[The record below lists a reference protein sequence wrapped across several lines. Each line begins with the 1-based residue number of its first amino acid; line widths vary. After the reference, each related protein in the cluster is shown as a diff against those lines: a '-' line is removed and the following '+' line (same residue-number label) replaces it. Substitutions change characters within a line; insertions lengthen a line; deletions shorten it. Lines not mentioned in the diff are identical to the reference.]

1 IASDDIHQYPV
12 LGSSVD
18 LWKDYSKILLD
29 IIKLDRPKY
38 CLKPSA
44 SDDEN
49 FVSLILEVPKLFKV
63 KTISKSSEA
72 AKKSTCMRPSQ
83 LEINR
88 GFCIHV
94 NTISEVNEA
103 LAERK
108 KLLEKYKFPNQPV
121 PIFLGPI
128 QTLQQYF
135 IAFEDYRWEVDGPM
149 QAFFG
154 AFSVIF
160 GLDSTYPAEAK
171 HLWIFLQHTLFKI
184 EATDEFKKDR
194 GLNLLGDRAGVLP
207 GTPQPRAVYI
217 GQAAIGGG
225 DGESAARRP
234 HLSASAQRCNQAR
247 SVLGDGS
254 RLQEGSG
261 RSVTVRSPET
271 TADGCRISGG
281 PGLDETPLQ
290 AVEGPG
296 QLQRWGSEPGSVART
311 EGGGA
316 WEADD
321 RGWHGSALRSELSRE
336 ETLKS
341 VQRAAS
347 LFWQAL
353 SPTQKGVIKGLM
365 ERLYAPCEDK
375 NLFKDLIKHCIE

>member
-1 IASDDIHQYPV
+1 MCVA
-12 LGSSVD
+12 
-18 LWKDYSKILLD
+18 
-29 IIKLDRPKY
+29 
-38 CLKPSA
+38 
-44 SDDEN
+44 DEN

-88 GFCIHV
+88 GFCVHV
-94 NTISEVNEA
+94 NVSAIYLFVGNTFSTVVIFSKLILCFQTISEVNEA

-108 KLLEKYKFPNQPV
+108 KLLEKYKFPNQPL

-194 GLNLLGDRAGVLP
+194 GLKSCL
-207 GTPQPRAVYI
+207 
-217 GQAAIGGG
+217 
-225 DGESAARRP
+225 AAR
-234 HLSASAQRCNQAR
+234 
-247 SVLGDGS
+247 
-254 RLQEGSG
+254 
-261 RSVTVRSPET
+261 
-271 TADGCRISGG
+271 
-281 PGLDETPLQ
+281 
-290 AVEGPG
+290 
-296 QLQRWGSEPGSVART
+296 
-311 EGGGA
+311 
-316 WEADD
+316 
-321 RGWHGSALRSELSRE
+321 
-336 ETLKS
+336 LKHFDIVS
-341 VQRAAS
+341 S
-347 LFWQAL
+347 
-353 SPTQKGVIKGLM
+353 K
-365 ERLYAPCEDK
+365 
-375 NLFKDLIKHCIE
+375 